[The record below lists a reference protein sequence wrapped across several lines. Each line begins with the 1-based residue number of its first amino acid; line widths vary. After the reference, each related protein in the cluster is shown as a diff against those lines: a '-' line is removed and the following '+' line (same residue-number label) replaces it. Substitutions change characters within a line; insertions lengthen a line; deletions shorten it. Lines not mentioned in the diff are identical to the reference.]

1 MADIEL
7 KQMKLLNSILLEKL
21 GESQDKIEKL
31 EEEKSNI
38 QKETC

>member
-1 MADIEL
+1 
-7 KQMKLLNSILLEKL
+7 MKLLNSILLEKL